1 MAKEIKKKDV
11 LPIPIA
17 GDGTIPNDVYSLEQE
32 RQEQEKQEQEPIIS
46 TQPVEISDQE
56 RVPYSEFGGLSQAL
70 EVRKQRA
77 AQRKEEAL
85 RDWNKALEE
94 QQSARVALV
103 NAARPR
109 DTSTEQRKLRNLAY
123 GQAIGEFLGSLFG
136 GIYGL
141 GSSSGRGYVAKMP
154 GMYAGTMKR
163 IQELEDNDIIAGEK
177 FRNLMASIRERNAS
191 DRAAAAQ
198 AGYEAADK
206 DDRAADELLYKT
218 LLSGRQARDRAAL
231 AEQQAKWRRDLAEYN
246 AGQRKEIA
254 RIQASGKQQGDGDAT
269 FLSMLAR
276 PGEKKVRRVSPDPLD
291 PDNKVESITYEPYYS
306 KEQRARDVEESK
318 FYRRLANEFGFTD
331 PAVKEIIDALYETGS
346 RDKVPLPLIYEMAQD
361 GSSAEVIAH
370 AIRIRYGSP
379 NTPSGANKP
388 QNPDYTPRSIY
399 RNQN

>member
-206 DDRAADELLYKT
+206 DDRAADELLYKA
-218 LLSGRQARDRAAL
+218 LLSSRQARDRAAL
-231 AEQQAKWRRDLAEYN
+231 AEQQAEWRRDLAEYN

-254 RIQASGKQQGDGDAT
+254 RIQASGKQQGNGDAT

-276 PGEKKVRRVSPDPLD
+276 PGEKRVRRVSPNMWTGKPE
-291 PDNKVESITYEPYYS
+291 ESITYEPYYS

-346 RDKVPLPLIYEMAQD
+346 RDKVPLPWIYEMAQN
-361 GSSAEVIAH
+361 GISAEEIAFVIREH
-370 AIRIRYGSP
+370 YGST
-379 NTPSGANKP
+379 NTPSGTNKP
-388 QNPDYTPRSIY
+388 QNPDYTPRYIY
-399 RNQN
+399 RDQN

>member
-191 DRAAAAQ
+191 DRAAVAQ

-231 AEQQAKWRRDLAEYN
+231 AEQQAEWRRDLAEYN
-246 AGQRKEIA
+246 AGARKELEGKKSQNRMREKGIYGTGRDDDVA
-254 RIQASGKQQGDGDAT
+254 YLTKLLLPKTRTSTTSGGKFPTTTVRDAT
-269 FLSMLAR
+269 SYNKQEVAAAAALAR
-276 PGEKKVRRVSPDPLD
+276 RIAPLRRRHDLQDRDILYLKNIVDKYAVSWD
-291 PDNKVESITYEPYYS
+291 
-306 KEQRARDVEESK
+306 
-318 FYRRLANEFGFTD
+318 
-331 PAVKEIIDALYETGS
+331 
-346 RDKVPLPLIYEMAQD
+346 
-361 GSSAEVIAH
+361 VIA
-370 AIRIRYGSP
+370 
-379 NTPSGANKP
+379 
-388 QNPDYTPRSIY
+388 DLLD
-399 RNQN
+399 NQGMNVSDISAYMAENGME

>member
-191 DRAAAAQ
+191 DRAAVAQ
-198 AGYEAADK
+198 ASYEAADK

-231 AEQQAKWRRDLAEYN
+231 AEQQAEWRRDLAEYN
-246 AGQRKEIA
+246 AGAKKELEGQKSQN
-254 RIQASGKQQGDGDAT
+254 RMREKGVSDSGDDVAYLTKLLLPKTRTSTTSGGKFPTTTVRDAT
-269 FLSMLAR
+269 SYNKQEVAAAAALAR
-276 PGEKKVRRVSPDPLD
+276 RIAPLCRRHDLQDRDILYLKNIVDKYAVSWD
-291 PDNKVESITYEPYYS
+291 
-306 KEQRARDVEESK
+306 
-318 FYRRLANEFGFTD
+318 
-331 PAVKEIIDALYETGS
+331 
-346 RDKVPLPLIYEMAQD
+346 
-361 GSSAEVIAH
+361 VIA
-370 AIRIRYGSP
+370 
-379 NTPSGANKP
+379 
-388 QNPDYTPRSIY
+388 DLLD
-399 RNQN
+399 NQGMNVSDISAYMEENGME

>member
-191 DRAAAAQ
+191 DRAAVAQ
-198 AGYEAADK
+198 ASYEAADK

-231 AEQQAKWRRDLAEYN
+231 AEQQAEWRRDLAEYN
-246 AGQRKEIA
+246 AGAKKELEGQKSQN
-254 RIQASGKQQGDGDAT
+254 RMREKGVSDSGDDVAYLTKLLLPKTRTSTTSGGKFPTTTVRDAT
-269 FLSMLAR
+269 SYNKQEVAAAAALAR
-276 PGEKKVRRVSPDPLD
+276 RIAPLRRRHDLQDRDILYLKNIVDKYAVSWD
-291 PDNKVESITYEPYYS
+291 
-306 KEQRARDVEESK
+306 
-318 FYRRLANEFGFTD
+318 
-331 PAVKEIIDALYETGS
+331 
-346 RDKVPLPLIYEMAQD
+346 
-361 GSSAEVIAH
+361 VIA
-370 AIRIRYGSP
+370 
-379 NTPSGANKP
+379 
-388 QNPDYTPRSIY
+388 DLLD
-399 RNQN
+399 NQGMNVSDISAYMAENGME

>member
-85 RDWNKALEE
+85 RYWNKALEE

-191 DRAAAAQ
+191 DRAAVAQ

-231 AEQQAKWRRDLAEYN
+231 AEQQAQWRRDLAEYN
-246 AGQRKEIA
+246 AGAKKELEGQKNRNRMREKGISWTGREDDVAYLTKLLLPKTRTSTTNGGKFPTTTVRDATSYNKQEVAAAAALAKQIAPLVRRFNLSDTDVIALRDYTQKYPISWGEVEIA
-254 RIQASGKQQGDGDAT
+254 
-269 FLSMLAR
+269 LSE
-276 PGEKKVRRVSPDPLD
+276 GVSVDELLEYLSTI
-291 PDNKVESITYEPYYS
+291 K
-306 KEQRARDVEESK
+306 
-318 FYRRLANEFGFTD
+318 
-331 PAVKEIIDALYETGS
+331 
-346 RDKVPLPLIYEMAQD
+346 
-361 GSSAEVIAH
+361 
-370 AIRIRYGSP
+370 
-379 NTPSGANKP
+379 
-388 QNPDYTPRSIY
+388 
-399 RNQN
+399 

>member
-109 DTSTEQRKLRNLAY
+109 DISTEQRKLRNLAY

-206 DDRAADELLYKT
+206 DDRAADELLYKA
-218 LLSGRQARDRAAL
+218 LLSSRQARDRAAL

-246 AGQRKEIA
+246 AGARKELEGKKSQN
-254 RIQASGKQQGDGDAT
+254 RMREKGVSDSGDDVAYLTKLLLPKTRTSTTSGGKFPTTTVRDAT
-269 FLSMLAR
+269 SYNKQEVAAAAALAR
-276 PGEKKVRRVSPDPLD
+276 RIAPLRRRHDLQDRDILYLKNIVDKYAVSWD
-291 PDNKVESITYEPYYS
+291 
-306 KEQRARDVEESK
+306 
-318 FYRRLANEFGFTD
+318 
-331 PAVKEIIDALYETGS
+331 
-346 RDKVPLPLIYEMAQD
+346 
-361 GSSAEVIAH
+361 VIA
-370 AIRIRYGSP
+370 
-379 NTPSGANKP
+379 
-388 QNPDYTPRSIY
+388 DLLD
-399 RNQN
+399 NQGMNVSDISAYMAENGME

>member
-191 DRAAAAQ
+191 DRAAVAQ

-231 AEQQAKWRRDLAEYN
+231 AEQQAEWRRDLAEYN
-246 AGQRKEIA
+246 AGAKKELEGQKSQN
-254 RIQASGKQQGDGDAT
+254 RMREKGVSDSGDDVAYLTKLLLPKTRTSTTSGGKFPTTTVRDAT
-269 FLSMLAR
+269 SYNKQEVAAAAALAR
-276 PGEKKVRRVSPDPLD
+276 RIAPLRRRHDLQDRDILYLKNIVDKYAVSWD
-291 PDNKVESITYEPYYS
+291 
-306 KEQRARDVEESK
+306 
-318 FYRRLANEFGFTD
+318 
-331 PAVKEIIDALYETGS
+331 
-346 RDKVPLPLIYEMAQD
+346 
-361 GSSAEVIAH
+361 VIA
-370 AIRIRYGSP
+370 
-379 NTPSGANKP
+379 
-388 QNPDYTPRSIY
+388 DLLD
-399 RNQN
+399 NQGMNVSDISAYMAENGME

>member
-70 EVRKQRA
+70 EVRKHRA
-77 AQRKEEAL
+77 AQRKEAAL

-94 QQSARVALV
+94 QQSARIALV

-191 DRAAAAQ
+191 DRAAAAK
-198 AGYEAADK
+198 AGYDAADK
-206 DDRAADELLYKT
+206 DDRAADELLNKA
-218 LLSGRQARDRAAL
+218 LLSSRQARDRAAL
-231 AEQQAKWRRDLAEYN
+231 AEQQAEWRRDLAEYN
-246 AGQRKEIA
+246 AGAKKELEGQKSQN
-254 RIQASGKQQGDGDAT
+254 RMREKGVSDSGDDVAYLTKLLLPKTRTSTTSGGKFPTTTVRDAT
-269 FLSMLAR
+269 SYNKQEVAAAAALAR
-276 PGEKKVRRVSPDPLD
+276 RIAPLRRRHDLQDRDILYLKNIVDKYAVSWD
-291 PDNKVESITYEPYYS
+291 
-306 KEQRARDVEESK
+306 
-318 FYRRLANEFGFTD
+318 
-331 PAVKEIIDALYETGS
+331 
-346 RDKVPLPLIYEMAQD
+346 
-361 GSSAEVIAH
+361 VIA
-370 AIRIRYGSP
+370 
-379 NTPSGANKP
+379 
-388 QNPDYTPRSIY
+388 DLLD
-399 RNQN
+399 NQGMNVSDISAYMAENGME

>member
-1 MAKEIKKKDV
+1 M
-11 LPIPIA
+11 
-17 GDGTIPNDVYSLEQE
+17 PNDAYSREQE
-32 RQEQEKQEQEPIIS
+32 RQKQENQEQSPTIS
-46 TQPVEISDQE
+46 TQPVEMPDQR

-70 EVRKQRA
+70 EERKQRA
-77 AQRKEEAL
+77 AQRKEAAL

-94 QQSARVALV
+94 QQSARIALV

-206 DDRAADELLYKT
+206 DDRAADELLYKA
-218 LLSGRQARDRAAL
+218 LLSSRQARDRAAL

-246 AGQRKEIA
+246 AGARKELEGHKSQNRMREKGIYGTGRDDDVA
-254 RIQASGKQQGDGDAT
+254 YLTKLLLPRTRTSTTNGGKFPTTTVRDAT
-269 FLSMLAR
+269 SYNKQEVAAAAALAKQIA
-276 PGEKKVRRVSPDPLD
+276 PLVRRFNLSD
-291 PDNKVESITYEPYYS
+291 
-306 KEQRARDVEESK
+306 
-318 FYRRLANEFGFTD
+318 TD
-331 PAVKEIIDALYETGS
+331 
-346 RDKVPLPLIYEMAQD
+346 
-361 GSSAEVIAH
+361 VIAL
-370 AIRIRYGSP
+370 R
-379 NTPSGANKP
+379 
-388 QNPDYTPRSIY
+388 DYTQKYPISWGEIETALSEGISVDELLEY
-399 RNQN
+399 LSTIK